1 MKYVWIQEG
10 NRQRWKM
17 SISESSE
24 IKRWKKVDHR
34 GGGGGPPSAAFLSS
48 VAPIV
53 SHMHVYLLTYLLTY
67 VTYLLTYLT
76 YLVSQT

>member
-24 IKRWKKVDHR
+24 IKRWKKVDHQDKL
-34 GGGGGPPSAAFLSS
+34 PPTKSN
-48 VAPIV
+48 
-53 SHMHVYLLTYLLTY
+53 
-67 VTYLLTYLT
+67 
-76 YLVSQT
+76 Q